1 MNDLVV
7 RLLLKTAGFDADLGK
22 AKNSVDAFAKQI
34 TSNVT
39 GAVMKFA
46 GALTAVAGAA
56 SAFEGVIRGSQTTS
70 DEFDRV
76 MRTAKTSVESF
87 FTAVSTGDFTAFN
100 RGLDD
105 IISRARLANDALD
118 QLGNTTMSYGYFNAR
133 NQAELA
139 DALTILRDKN
149 ATASEKEAAKAAADR
164 IMGNQKE
171 ITEQLR
177 VRTQNAIAALV
188 TEKNTLGLN
197 NITKLDID
205 EILALDV
212 SAMGDAMKEDLKA
225 SYKEYE
231 AIYNSMVGKYTT
243 LQATSELGKFEK
255 KVDYVGLNKAME
267 SVTNKYQMA
276 ILYNEILVRNSD
288 DWLRNLIGIQQA
300 SDNAD
305 RGLANM
311 QRQINRAG
319 QSESGGGK
327 TSGVKKDGLQM
338 PIVVSQVQ
346 YNTEL
351 GKKVLE
357 WMNGKEV
364 QVIKAEIEIEGE
376 DIDEEDLSGKW
387 GEHLKDIE
395 NMNSELSSTG
405 EIFGS
410 LGGVMASFG
419 DDMGAWMMQSLGNV
433 ANMIVQLQSLATANG
448 VASASK
454 LPFPANIA
462 GIATVV
468 ATIASIFSSLPKFAD
483 GGIVGGSSYFG
494 DKLLARV
501 NSGEAVLTQSQQAR
515 ALSLM
520 NGSNVRVSGDVR
532 LSGKDIY
539 ISLRNYMSSSGNKL

>member
-1 MNDLVV
+1 MLV
-7 RLLLKTAGFDADLGK
+7 
-22 AKNSVDAFAKQI
+22 
-34 TSNVT
+34 
-39 GAVMKFA
+39 
-46 GALTAVAGAA
+46 
-56 SAFEGVIRGSQTTS
+56 
-70 DEFDRV
+70 
-76 MRTAKTSVESF
+76 
-87 FTAVSTGDFTAFN
+87 
-100 RGLDD
+100 
-105 IISRARLANDALD
+105 
-118 QLGNTTMSYGYFNAR
+118 
-133 NQAELA
+133 
-139 DALTILRDKN
+139 
-149 ATASEKEAAKAAADR
+149 
-164 IMGNQKE
+164 
-171 ITEQLR
+171 
-177 VRTQNAIAALV
+177 
-188 TEKNTLGLN
+188 
-197 NITKLDID
+197 
-205 EILALDV
+205 
-212 SAMGDAMKEDLKA
+212 
-225 SYKEYE
+225 
-231 AIYNSMVGKYTT
+231 KYTT
-243 LQATSELGKFEK
+243 LQATSELGKFEE

-364 QVIKAEIEIEGE
+364 PVIKAEIEIEGE

>member
-7 RLLLKTAGFDADLGK
+7 RLLLKTNVFDADLGK

-197 NITKLDID
+197 NITKLNID
-205 EILALDV
+205 EILAIDV

-231 AIYNSMVGKYTT
+231 AIYNSMVDKYTT

-305 RGLANM
+305 RSLANM

-338 PIVVSQVQ
+338 PIVVSQVH

-364 QVIKAEIEIEGE
+364 PVIKAEIEIEGE

-395 NMNSELSSTG
+395 KMNSELSSTG

>member
-133 NQAELA
+133 NQAEFA

-364 QVIKAEIEIEGE
+364 PVIKAEIEIEGE

>member
-100 RGLDD
+100 RGFDD

-305 RGLANM
+305 RSLANM
-311 QRQINRAG
+311 QRQLNRAG
-319 QSESGGGK
+319 QSDSGGEK
-327 TSGVKKDGLQM
+327 TSGVKKNGLQM

-364 QVIKAEIEIEGE
+364 PVIKAEIEIEGE

-395 NMNSELSSTG
+395 NMNSALSSTG

-419 DDMGAWMMQSLGNV
+419 NDMGAWMMQSLGNV

>member
-212 SAMGDAMKEDLKA
+212 SAMGDAIKEDLKA

-305 RGLANM
+305 RSLANM
-311 QRQINRAG
+311 QRQLNRAG

-327 TSGVKKDGLQM
+327 TSGVKKNGLQM

-364 QVIKAEIEIEGE
+364 PVIKAEIEIEGE

-395 NMNSELSSTG
+395 NMNSALSSTG

-468 ATIASIFSSLPKFAD
+468 TTIASIFSSLPKFAD

>member
-133 NQAELA
+133 NQAEFA

-305 RGLANM
+305 RSLANM

-364 QVIKAEIEIEGE
+364 PVIKAEIEIEGE

-410 LGGVMASFG
+410 IGGVMASFG

>member
-212 SAMGDAMKEDLKA
+212 SAMGDAIKEDLKA

-305 RGLANM
+305 RSLANM
-311 QRQINRAG
+311 QRQLNRAG

-327 TSGVKKDGLQM
+327 TSGVKKNGLQM

-364 QVIKAEIEIEGE
+364 PVIKAEIEIEGE

-395 NMNSELSSTG
+395 NMNSALSSTG